1 MKTSTQLSPRSRPGE
16 HGFAASVIVLA
27 LLAVLAAL
35 ILGNSRVV
43 HSLQRE
49 LRLVEQRQRSRP
61 GLTTTLPAPETPP
74 RPSAP
79 AAAGS

>member
-1 MKTSTQLSPRSRPGE
+1 MMTSAQLSVRARRDE
-16 HGFAASVIVLA
+16 HGFVASVIVLA

-61 GLTTTLPAPETPP
+61 GLEATPRAPARPAP
-74 RPSAP
+74 AP
-79 AAAGS
+79 AGR